1 MTNREK
7 ASPIDAYLI
16 ICEDLK
22 DSNRVYLDIYLLLM
36 EILLLTNNGA
46 FNDKIPKR
54 KKLILLWYY
63 DILPNCLRYIVI
75 SNKDIDKRGYSIF
88 YI

>member
-7 ASPIDAYLI
+7 ASPIDAYLV

-22 DSNRVYLDIYLLLM
+22 DSNRAYLDIYLLLM

-46 FNDKIPKR
+46 FNDKIQKR
-54 KKLILLWYY
+54 KKINIIMILWY
-63 DILPNCLRYIVI
+63 
-75 SNKDIDKRGYSIF
+75 F
-88 YI
+88 T